1 MLHLC
6 YTYVALRLVKHSI
19 LMMDEQVSMAV
30 GFHPS
35 SKLRTPGTAH

>member
-19 LMMDEQVSMAV
+19 LMMDEQVAMV
-30 GFHPS
+30 WDFIH
-35 SKLRTPGTAH
+35 HQN